1 MVYNYRSRDVKV
13 TVGQVN
19 NARFSM
25 TSLTRRGYQ
34 PDEVHRFLE
43 LVADELASRDQREAA
58 LRTDAEK
65 LKEALRSWQSQQSS
79 LRLQAALPTTPTS
92 TAVNLV
98 SQAQQQAESYVN
110 QAQHYSRQIIA
121 QARSQASELMRQTQE
136 RAKDEADRAVAEYRR
151 DNAGRRNQE
160 AEDRIR
166 QLVRARSFLEAV
178 EVAEEQLRLT
188 REGLE
193 QEVAKLQHES

>member
-1 MVYNYRSRDVKV
+1 MYNYRSSGVKV

-34 PDEVHRFLE
+34 PDEVHSFLE
-43 LVADELASRDQREAA
+43 RVADELASRDQREAA

-65 LKEALRSWQSQQSS
+65 LKQALRSWQSQQNSQ
-79 LRLQAALPTTPTS
+79 RLQAPMPTTPTT

-121 QARSQASELMRQTQE
+121 QARAQASELMRHTQE
-136 RAKDEADRAVAEYRR
+136 RAKGEADRAVAEYRR
-151 DNAGRRNQE
+151 DNDGRHDRA
-160 AEDRIR
+160 AEERIR

-193 QEVAKLQHES
+193 QEVAKLQNGA

>member
-1 MVYNYRSRDVKV
+1 MYRYSYTGPKV

-43 LVADELASRDQREAA
+43 RVADELASRDQREAA

-65 LKEALRSWQSQQSS
+65 LKEALRSWQSQQNSQ
-79 LRLQAALPTTPTS
+79 RLQSPTPTTPTS

-136 RAKDEADRAVAEYRR
+136 RAREDADRAVAQYRR
-151 DNAGRRNQE
+151 DHDGRRDHE

-193 QEVAKLQHES
+193 QEVAKLQREA

>member
-1 MVYNYRSRDVKV
+1 MYSYRSSGVKV

-19 NARFSM
+19 NARFPM

-34 PDEVHRFLE
+34 PDEVHRFLAR
-43 LVADELASRDQREAA
+43 VADELASRDQREAA

-79 LRLQAALPTTPTS
+79 QRLQAPMPSTPTS

-98 SQAQQQAESYVN
+98 SRAQQQAESYVN

-121 QARSQASELMRQTQE
+121 QARSQASELMRQTQD
-136 RAKDEADRAVAEYRR
+136 RAKAEADRAVAEYRR
-151 DNAGRRNQE
+151 DNAGQRDRE

-193 QEVAKLQHES
+193 TEVAKLQGGA

>member
-1 MVYNYRSRDVKV
+1 MYTYRSSGARV
-13 TVGQVN
+13 TAGQVN
-19 NARFSM
+19 KTRFPL

-34 PDEVHRFLE
+34 PDQVDRFLA

-58 LRTDAEK
+58 LKADADK
-65 LKEALRSWQSQQSS
+65 LKEALRNWQSQQNSR
-79 LRLQAALPTTPTS
+79 RLQQTAPETPTS

-98 SQAQQQAESYVN
+98 SQAQQQAESYVT

-121 QARSQASELMRQTQE
+121 QARSQASDLMRQTHE
-136 RAKDEADRAVAEYRR
+136 RARSEAEAAVAEYRR
-151 DNAGRRNQE
+151 DNEGRRDRE

-166 QLVRARSFLEAV
+166 QLARARSFLEAV

-188 REGLE
+188 RQGLE
-193 QEVAKLQHES
+193 AEVAKLQTDD

>member
-1 MVYNYRSRDVKV
+1 MYSYRSSGAKV

-34 PDEVHRFLE
+34 PEEVHRFLA

-58 LRTDAEK
+58 LRADAEK
-65 LKEALRSWQSQQSS
+65 LKEALRNWQSQQSS
-79 LRLQAALPTTPTS
+79 QRLAQSAPVTPTS

-121 QARSQASELMRQTQE
+121 QARSQAAELMQRTQE
-136 RAKDEADRAVAEYRR
+136 RAKAEADRAVAEYRR
-151 DNAGRRNQE
+151 YNDGQRDTE

-166 QLVRARSFLEAV
+166 QLVRAHSFLEAV

-188 REGLE
+188 REGL
-193 QEVAKLQHES
+193 QAEVAKLQTDE

>member
-1 MVYNYRSRDVKV
+1 MYTYRQSGGKV

-34 PDEVHRFLE
+34 PDEVHRFLTRI
-43 LVADELASRDQREAA
+43 ADELASRDQREAA
-58 LRTDAEK
+58 LRADAEK

-79 LRLQAALPTTPTS
+79 QRLQAASPTTPTS
-92 TAVNLV
+92 TAVNLI
-98 SQAQQQAESYVN
+98 SQAQQQAEGYVN

-121 QARSQASELMRQTQE
+121 QARAQASELMRQTQE
-136 RAKDEADRAVAEYRR
+136 RAKAEADRAVADFRR
-151 DNAGRRNQE
+151 VNDGHSDRE
-160 AEDRIR
+160 AEERIR
-166 QLVRARSFLEAV
+166 QLVRTRSYLDAV

-188 REGLE
+188 RAGLE
-193 QEVAKLQHES
+193 KEIAKLQDEV

>member
-1 MVYNYRSRDVKV
+1 MYSYRSTGARV

-19 NARFSM
+19 KTRFAM

-34 PDEVHRFLE
+34 PDEVDKFLA

-58 LRTDAEK
+58 LKADADK
-65 LKEALRSWQSQQSS
+65 LKEALRNWQSQQSS
-79 LRLQAALPTTPTS
+79 QRLQQTTITPTS

-98 SQAQQQAESYVN
+98 SQAQQQAESYVV
-110 QAQHYSRQIIA
+110 QAQQYSRQIIA
-121 QARSQASELMRQTQE
+121 QARSQAAELMRHTQE
-136 RAKDEADRAVAEYRR
+136 RARAESDRAVAEYRAQN
-151 DNAGRRNQE
+151 DGRRDTE
-160 AEDRIR
+160 AEERIR

-178 EVAEEQLRLT
+178 EVAEEPLRLT

-193 QEVAKLQHES
+193 AEVAKLTAD